1 MRVLV
6 AEKIADS
13 GLEDLRQAGY
23 EVDIQEGLSNEELCK
38 AIKGAHALIIRSAT
52 TVTKEVLSHADALIA
67 IGRAGIGVDNID
79 IQAATNAGV
88 MVINA
93 PQSNII
99 SAAEHAIALMLSL
112 ARHIP
117 NAHRD
122 LVSGQWNRSKYEGTE
137 IAGKNIGIVGLG
149 RVGTLVAERLAGF
162 DANLIAYD
170 PFITEERAKELG
182 VTLYEKLDEFIAAC
196 DIMTVHLP
204 KTKETVNIID
214 ADALKN
220 AQAHLLLINTA
231 RGGIVNQDDLY
242 IALRDGII
250 GGAGLDVFVEEPT
263 TQSPLFELNNVVV
276 TPHLGASTSEAQDKA
291 GLTIAEQIALAL
303 QGNFVPFALNLDAK
317 AANAVVSPY
326 IDVAETLGRVASA
339 LVTSTIV
346 EMKVYAQGKISE
358 SDCSILTLAALTGI
372 MKDTSDEPV
381 SLVNAPA
388 LAKARGLSISDSRE
402 SDGKGYVSRLKL
414 SVTCEDGSNV
424 LVYGAR
430 SGKNKDVRIVRIDQH
445 EMDII
450 KSPHLLILSNNDRPG
465 MVGAVG
471 SILGDSKININ
482 GMDVE
487 QGITGGNSLMVISTT
502 EQVPDNVLSQLDAT
516 DGIFYARRIEL
527 S

>member
-1 MRVLV
+1 
-6 AEKIADS
+6 
-13 GLEDLRQAGY
+13 
-23 EVDIQEGLSNEELCK
+23 
-38 AIKGAHALIIRSAT
+38 
-52 TVTKEVLSHADALIA
+52 
-67 IGRAGIGVDNID
+67 
-79 IQAATNAGV
+79 
-88 MVINA
+88 
-93 PQSNII
+93 
-99 SAAEHAIALMLSL
+99 
-112 ARHIP
+112 
-117 NAHRD
+117 
-122 LVSGQWNRSKYEGTE
+122 
-137 IAGKNIGIVGLG
+137 
-149 RVGTLVAERLAGF
+149 
-162 DANLIAYD
+162 
-170 PFITEERAKELG
+170 
-182 VTLYEKLDEFIAAC
+182 
-196 DIMTVHLP
+196 MTVHLP

-450 KSPHLLILSNNDRPG
+450 KSPHLLIVSNNDRPG